1 MHPFPHHYKVS
12 GQAAPAGS
20 VTLSSSG
27 VPNLA
32 TDSPREFDGPGDQW
46 SPEGLLT
53 GAVADCFILSFRA
66 IAAASKF
73 TWTKLEV
80 EAEGK
85 LERVNNVNSFTQFTV
100 RAKLTVPAGADAAR
114 ARMLLEKSEKICLIT
129 NSLKAETHLEAEVV
143 SA

>member
-1 MHPFPHHYKVS
+1 MHPFPHHYKVN
-12 GQAAPAGS
+12 GEAVPTGS

-32 TDSPREFDGPGDQW
+32 TDGPKEFDGPGNQW
-46 SPEGLLT
+46 SPEALLT
-53 GAVADCFILSFRA
+53 GAVADCFVLSFRA
-66 IAAASKF
+66 IATASKF

-80 EAEGK
+80 EAEGR
-85 LERVNNVNSFTQFTV
+85 LDRVNNVNSFTHFTV

-114 ARMLLEKSEKICLIT
+114 AKMLLEKSEKICLIT

-143 SA
+143 TA